1 MTALRPICSLGCAY
15 WWCLLSANNNFSSS
29 SPVRSHHQVSAA
41 QDQQHLQREGSGL
54 VRRQP
59 DVRPGRGNL
68 TDWNLPV
75 PARILLR
82 GRWGQLLL
90 ALVSKT
96 AIVV

>member
-1 MTALRPICSLGCAY
+1 M
-15 WWCLLSANNNFSSS
+15 
-29 SPVRSHHQVSAA
+29 RSHHQVSAA

-54 VRRQP
+54 VRSQP

-68 TDWNLPV
+68 TNWNLPV

-82 GRWGQLLL
+82 GRWGQLLF

-96 AIVV
+96 AIVVNKELACIAWRVL